1 MITQTIQVT
10 TFVLKLKHPCTEK
23 PWKLRKIQAKAEKA
37 LKFYGNIRSVHSVCS
52 VLSFRS
58 FRSVRSFRSFRSFRS
73 VRSFHGFH
81 SLRRMHECIRM
92 NCAVAAFA
100 AFAAWRDSRTI
111 LSTPWGIWSGGLG
124 DGLVGTGRVPHF
136 MQGMPEKRVLICDFK
151 NSYHSSFLSLVASL
165 FSCLPVVVVRNEVEA
180 FPNLFVTW
188 FRLVS
193 PEIPGKKDLLMYTIH
208 TMLVFQ
214 KSLEHSSL
222 SQYIQCQQNYESK
235 QSKFLMPFFR
245 GCWML
250 ALSWR
255 QVSRTFSKTWGFPS
269 LRLGYLLST
278 AANVNALTC
287 VRGPYETWQSLGVR
301 YATLQYLASQVSNR
315 LFFWVFG
322 LCLFGTGYSFFVD
335 M

>member
-1 MITQTIQVT
+1 MSATLNLWIHRR
-10 TFVLKLKHPCTEK
+10 L
-23 PWKLRKIQAKAEKA
+23 W
-37 LKFYGNIRSVHSVCS
+37 RSLEVFGV
-52 VLSFRS
+52 VVWVMVWL
-58 FRSVRSFRSFRSFRS
+58 V
-73 VRSFHGFH
+73 
-81 SLRRMHECIRM
+81 
-92 NCAVAAFA
+92 
-100 AFAAWRDSRTI
+100 
-111 LSTPWGIWSGGLG
+111 
-124 DGLVGTGRVPHF
+124 LVGSPTLCRGCP
-136 MQGMPEKRVLICDFK
+136 QKRVWICDWHFK
-151 NSYHSSFLSLVASL
+151 NSYPSSFLSLVASL

-193 PEIPGKKDLLMYTIH
+193 PEIPGKKDLLMYSIH
-208 TMLVFQ
+208 TMLVFR

-222 SQYIQCQQNYESK
+222 SQYIQGQQNYESK
-235 QSKFLMPFFR
+235 QSKFLMPFFG

-287 VRGPYETWQSLGVR
+287 VRGPYETWQSLGVC
-301 YATLQYLASQVSNR
+301 YAAVLGISSKR
-315 LFFWVFG
+315 SPFFWVFG

>member
-1 MITQTIQVT
+1 MVAFLFPAASNSAQRLKKCSNIAVLVDECYFEFMDPQTSVA
-10 TFVLKLKHPCTEK
+10 KL
-23 PWKLRKIQAKAEKA
+23 
-37 LKFYGNIRSVHSVCS
+37 G
-52 VLSFRS
+52 
-58 FRSVRSFRSFRSFRS
+58 
-73 VRSFHGFH
+73 
-81 SLRRMHECIRM
+81 
-92 NCAVAAFA
+92 
-100 AFAAWRDSRTI
+100 
-111 LSTPWGIWSGGLG
+111 GIWSGGLG

-136 MQGMPEKRVLICDFK
+136 AQGMPEKRVLICDWHFK
-151 NSYHSSFLSLVASL
+151 NSYPSSFLSLVASL

-193 PEIPGKKDLLMYTIH
+193 PEIPGKKDLLMYSIH
-208 TMLVFQ
+208 TMLVFR

-222 SQYIQCQQNYESK
+222 SQYIQGQQNYESK
-235 QSKFLMPFFR
+235 QSKFLMPFFG

-250 ALSWR
+250 ALSWC

-287 VRGPYETWQSLGVR
+287 VRGPYETWQSLGVC
-301 YATLQYLASQVSNR
+301 YAAVLGISSKR
-315 LFFWVFG
+315 SPFFWVFG